1 MLILTDKGLRMNGVT
16 RNETRREVVEHGQPM
31 ENGRERVDEGG
42 WSGQRA
48 MWSTQDDGSTKY

>member
-42 WSGQRA
+42 VV
-48 MWSTQDDGSTKY
+48 GSACNVEHPG